1 MAVADNDILDILR
14 RGTTTPLDFHYDQLT
29 APPIGMVFSEEDIMQ
44 LYKIATSVRLA
55 GNAKKRL
62 KMIDDV
68 MKFRGCFKLAGGT
81 NRVVYYHPD
90 VPGVVYKV
98 AIDAVGIKDNP
109 AEFINQNFIKPFCC
123 KVFECHPTGVIAS
136 FERLDRIT
144 SFLEF
149 YSVADDVYQLITK
162 VLIGK
167 YVLEDIGTDYFMNF
181 SIRRGFGVCI
191 VDFPYCY
198 ELDGGKLIC
207 QHVMPDGKV
216 CGGEIDY
223 DEGFNHL
230 ICTKCG
236 TEYFARDLAKKGD
249 NKKVLV
255 VKKGMLNN
263 MQITVRRGDKIIKKI
278 NTNTTVDHLEKVN
291 MEKRSEKAMLVASN
305 GGNDNGRPMVT
316 IRRGGKIVGGTQV
329 NNYSD
334 PGSTE
339 NKPFKNPNNYQ
350 KQNNAHKSIPMPG
363 KNDRPA
369 EKRVENPKA
378 NGIPTTALEVILD
391 NFRVVNETLN
401 KINERIDHIEDFIVN
416 NTDTEYISTKLEKIE
431 NMIDKG
437 YADTEENIVKAQSKV
452 AESIDELAKNMPSNN
467 DTIVDNSM
475 ISNIDKIVTE
485 VQYIMRSI
493 EDLKNNEGNAT
504 VEAIRILMTD
514 IAQELLESDKKTY
527 NLVQN
532 FLDSLDI
539 NIEEE
544 DNDEVVSDTAI
555 VEDIDE
561 SSNKPEV
568 ANIEE
573 LDQFAE
579 EHLNREY
586 PNKEIIVTED
596 DHSDLEA
603 TKEATPNQEQETVTY
618 SSDDENIPDLTPNN
632 SGEKVSLGDIIGE
645 Y

>member
-1 MAVADNDILDILR
+1 M
-14 RGTTTPLDFHYDQLT
+14 
-29 APPIGMVFSEEDIMQ
+29 
-44 LYKIATSVRLA
+44 
-55 GNAKKRL
+55 
-62 KMIDDV
+62 
-68 MKFRGCFKLAGGT
+68 
-81 NRVVYYHPD
+81 
-90 VPGVVYKV
+90 
-98 AIDAVGIKDNP
+98 
-109 AEFINQNFIKPFCC
+109 
-123 KVFECHPTGVIAS
+123 
-136 FERLDRIT
+136 
-144 SFLEF
+144 
-149 YSVADDVYQLITK
+149 
-162 VLIGK
+162 
-167 YVLEDIGTDYFMNF
+167 
-181 SIRRGFGVCI
+181 CI
-191 VDFPYCY
+191 VDFPYAY

-249 NKKVLV
+249 NKKILV

-263 MQITVRRGDKIIKKI
+263 MQITIRRGDKVIKKI

-339 NKPFKNPNNYQ
+339 NKPFKNSDNYQ

-363 KNDRPA
+363 KSDRPA
-369 EKRVENPKA
+369 EKRVETPKQ

-391 NFRVVNETLN
+391 NFRLVNEALN
-401 KINERIDHIEDFIVN
+401 KINERIDHIE
-416 NTDTEYISTKLEKIE
+416 E
-431 NMIDKG
+431 MIDKG
-437 YADTEENIVKAQSKV
+437 YTDTEENIVKAQTNIV
-452 AESIDELAKNMPSNN
+452 ESIDEMSKSIPNGN
-467 DTIVDNSM
+467 DSIIDDSTIG
-475 ISNIDKIVTE
+475 NIDKIVTE

-504 VEAIRILMTD
+504 VEAIKTLMAD
-514 IAQELLESDKKTY
+514 RAQELLESDRKTY

-539 NIEEE
+539 NIAEE
-544 DNDEVVSDTAI
+544 DNDEVISDAAI
-555 VEDIDE
+555 VEDIDD

-579 EHLNREY
+579 EHLKKNY
-586 PNKEIIVTED
+586 PDVEVINTED

-603 TKEATPNQEQETVTY
+603 TVEATPNQEQETVTY
-618 SSDDENIPDLTPNN
+618 SSDENIPDFTPNN
-632 SGEKVSLGDIIGE
+632 SGEKVSLGDLIGE

>member
-44 LYKIATSVRLA
+44 LYKIATSVKLA

-90 VPGVVYKV
+90 IPGVVYKV

-109 AEFINQNFIKPFCC
+109 AEFINQNFIKPFCT
-123 KVFECHPTGVIAS
+123 KVFECHPSGVIAS
-136 FERLDRIT
+136 FERVDRIT

-149 YSVADDVYQLITK
+149 YSVADDIYQLITK

-181 SIRRGFGVCI
+181 GIRKLWGCVI
-191 VDFPYCY
+191 LDFPYCY

-207 QHVMPDGKV
+207 QHVMPDGKI

-249 NKKVLV
+249 NKKILV

-263 MQITVRRGDKIIKKI
+263 MQITIRRGDKVIKKI

-339 NKPFKNPNNYQ
+339 NKPFKNSDNYQ

-363 KNDRPA
+363 KSDRPA
-369 EKRVENPKA
+369 EKRVETPKQ

-391 NFRVVNETLN
+391 NFRLVNEALN
-401 KINERIDHIEDFIVN
+401 KINERIDHIE
-416 NTDTEYISTKLEKIE
+416 E
-431 NMIDKG
+431 MIDKG
-437 YADTEENIVKAQSKV
+437 YTDTEENIVKAQTNIV
-452 AESIDELAKNMPSNN
+452 ESIDEMSKSIPNGN
-467 DTIVDNSM
+467 DSIIDNST
-475 ISNIDKIVTE
+475 IGNIDKIVTE
-485 VQYIMRSI
+485 VQYIMRSV

-504 VEAIRILMTD
+504 VEAIRTLMAD
-514 IAQELLESDKKTY
+514 RAQELLESDRKTY

-539 NIEEE
+539 NIAE
-544 DNDEVVSDTAI
+544 DNDEVISDAAI
-555 VEDIDE
+555 VEDIDD

-579 EHLNREY
+579 EHLKKNY
-586 PNKEIIVTED
+586 PDVEVVNTED
-596 DHSDLEA
+596 DHSNLEA
-603 TKEATPNQEQETVTY
+603 TAEATPNQEQETVTY
-618 SSDDENIPDLTPNN
+618 SSDDEDIPNLMPNN

>member
-14 RGTTTPLDFHYDQLT
+14 RGTTTPLDFHYDRLT

-44 LYKIATSVRLA
+44 LYKIATSVKLA

-68 MKFRGCFKLAGGT
+68 MKFRGCLKLAGGT

-263 MQITVRRGDKIIKKI
+263 MQITIRRGDKVIKKI

-339 NKPFKNPNNYQ
+339 NKPFKNSDNYQ

-363 KNDRPA
+363 KSDKPA

-391 NFRVVNETLN
+391 NFRLVNEALN
-401 KINERIDHIEDFIVN
+401 KINERIDHIE
-416 NTDTEYISTKLEKIE
+416 E
-431 NMIDKG
+431 MIDKG
-437 YADTEENIVKAQSKV
+437 YANIEENIVKAQSDII
-452 AESIDELAKNMPSNN
+452 ESMDELAKNMPKDNDAVIDDSVINN
-467 DTIVDNSM
+467 V
-475 ISNIDKIVTE
+475 DKIVTE
-485 VQYIMRSI
+485 LNYIMSSI
-493 EDLKNNEGNAT
+493 NNFKNNEGNAT
-504 VEAIRILMTD
+504 VEAIRSLMAD
-514 IAQELLESDKKTY
+514 KAQELLESDKKTY

-544 DNDEVVSDTAI
+544 DNDEVISDAAI
-555 VEDIDE
+555 VEDIND

-603 TKEATPNQEQETVTY
+603 TKEATPNQEQETVIY
-618 SSDDENIPDLTPNN
+618 SSDDEDIPNLMPNN